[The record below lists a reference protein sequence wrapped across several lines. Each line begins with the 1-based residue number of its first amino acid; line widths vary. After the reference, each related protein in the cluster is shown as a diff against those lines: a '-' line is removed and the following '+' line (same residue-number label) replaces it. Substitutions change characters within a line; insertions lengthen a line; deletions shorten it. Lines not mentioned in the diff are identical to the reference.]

1 MTTDDYKK
9 LLPNW
14 PLDPGVYRFL
24 DAEDRVLYVGKAKN
38 LKNRLSS
45 YFSSTKDMAYKTRVM
60 VKHAHRIEMTL
71 VDTEADALLLEST
84 LIKRFQPPY
93 NVMLKDGKSYT
104 YLCIKNEPFPRVFLT
119 RRVIRDG
126 STYFGPYTSK
136 FRVEVI
142 LDLIKQLFPLRTCN
156 LSLTEENIA
165 KGKFKV
171 CLEYHIK
178 NCQGPC
184 EGLESEADY
193 NEKIEQI
200 KNMLRGNFG
209 PVKRHFQQ
217 EMARHAEAMEFEKA
231 QQIKEKLT
239 AFEDYQGKS
248 TVVSTTIRDV
258 DVFSIASDEK
268 NAYVNYIKVVNGA
281 IINTWTQEMVKNL
294 DEDEVELLSFT
305 ILEIRERFQSIAPEV
320 IVPFEVELADAT
332 VTMTVPKIGDK
343 KKLLELS
350 EKNVHFFLLQK
361 KKEEA
366 SQTGKQTSAERI
378 LRTLQSDLQLADV
391 PLHIECFDN
400 SNMQGSYPVSSCVV
414 FRNAK
419 PSKGDYRHYNVKTV
433 VGPNDFATMEE
444 VVYRRYKRLLAEGQ
458 TLPQLIII
466 DGGKGQLS
474 AAVKSLEALGIGVKA
489 PGEGNETSP
498 QIPKVTVVGI
508 AKRLEEIF
516 FPGDSVPLYINKK
529 SESLKLIQQA
539 RNEAHRFAITFHR
552 NQRSKDFTKTELEDI
567 PGIGSKTA
575 ERLLKHFGSVKKM
588 REASAEEIET
598 AIGKGAAAK
607 VAKYFQAEEAE
618 GEVGS

>member
-14 PLDPGVYRFL
+14 PHDPGVYRFL

-588 REASAEEIET
+588 REASAEEIEK

-607 VAKYFQAEEAE
+607 VAKYFQAEEGE
-618 GEVGS
+618 EVGS